1 MNLLHAAKEVSDMGV
16 CVFDAK
22 TIGELARHA
31 VGSSDWS
38 MGYETDIKPAPGL
51 LFVHDSGVYCMSNG
65 IPSWMV
71 RGGEC
76 NRVAYAEGCEPKPD
90 IPFDDW
96 YYKSRDLVG
105 GDDFAEVLPVDD
117 QFLERC
123 DSNDEFCV
131 DVTHD
136 SITTYFRRKAT

>member
-1 MNLLHAAKEVSDMGV
+1 MGV

-22 TIGELARHA
+22 KIAELARHA
-31 VGSSDWS
+31 VASKNWS
-38 MGYETDIKPAPGL
+38 MGYEGDLTPAPGL
-51 LFVHDSGVYCMSNG
+51 LFVHDQGVYCMSNG
-65 IPSWMV
+65 IPSWMIED
-71 RGGEC
+71 GTM
-76 NRVAYAEGCEPKPD
+76 NRVVYADGCEPKPD

-105 GDDFAEVLPVDD
+105 GDDFAEVLAVDD

-123 DSNDEFCV
+123 DMNDEFCV

-136 SITTYFRRKAT
+136 SITAYFTRRAI